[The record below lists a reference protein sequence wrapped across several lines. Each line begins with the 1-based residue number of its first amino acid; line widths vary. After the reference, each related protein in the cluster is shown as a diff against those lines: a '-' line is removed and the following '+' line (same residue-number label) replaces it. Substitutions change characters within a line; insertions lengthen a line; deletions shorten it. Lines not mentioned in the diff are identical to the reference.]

1 MRCPSCSKRFKN
13 EGRFLQHLNQP
24 SSHCYKWDGNL
35 VRILRPAQA
44 PSPQFPL
51 HNDTDPT
58 FDPEYMDHGVDADTG
73 AEYGSS
79 GSQADYGEEVEFY
92 DGAGKT
98 WGVGKTF
105 MDQFNED
112 EYAAEREQNQYFP
125 FASKPDWEMASYIL
139 RSDLSMAEIDKY
151 LNLEFTKTLP
161 LSFRSSRELR
171 GRVELLPAPPQWKY
185 QKITTEFPTTKT
197 LQIFYRDAIEC
208 LQSLL
213 SHPLLA
219 ASFDFIPCKV
229 YESAERAV
237 RVYHGFMTGDH
248 AWNLQ
253 KDLPE
258 GASLLGV
265 VLSSDKTKVSNIA
278 GNRYVHPLLVSLANI
293 DPGVRAKGSLHAY
306 IPLALLPVAKFLHR
320 NKRMHGVL
328 ADRLLHQCID
338 LVVEPLK
345 QAARLGVMMSDPRGF
360 SRYCFTPLVAYVAD
374 TPEELVIACAT
385 MNSSPVTMA
394 TREDFGDPIRHPPR
408 DGSSTLANIAAIITS
423 ISPSDLIPFFEACK
437 RYNLNGVD
445 LPFWRNWLTANPS
458 SFLTPELLHHLH
470 KMFWDHDRLW
480 CTTVVCTGYRAFKEG
495 ISALKQATGRDHRNV
510 QRYIVGV
517 IAGAA
522 PADFI
527 SAIRALMEFRYLA
540 QAPHFTDKQVVDL
553 DRCLKVFHRF
563 KQSIVDAGARRG
575 KGGGDK
581 PWAIPKLELLQGVVP
596 SICSHGAVMQWSADP
611 TEHAHIKVVKEPAR
625 AGNNHDYDAQV
636 CRHLDRRDKVE
647 RFDLALQ
654 MRAQEDHERD
664 EDNEGGLVQHF
675 VKDYFACARDL
686 INGVHP
692 QAPRPYRTFSTSINA
707 YHLSYDPTHTK
718 MTVDKAAENFSL
730 PDLRPAVSDYL
741 DQVDA
746 HVDHFAV
753 GGRRHAHPGCPLP
766 FERIQLEPAQT
777 LHAQPPSSAW
787 PYGRYDSVIVSSGNT
802 HKWPKSGLDGHFV
815 AHLRL
820 IFRPITTLSYS
831 ESYLAYVE
839 RLDVVTLDDS
849 TGMYILR
856 RARRANND
864 RIGDVIPITQI
875 VAPVHLIPRFGPK
888 ADPRLT
894 MQSSINHATEFYL
907 NKFWNKEL
915 FFALHVTSR

>member
-1 MRCPSCSKRFKN
+1 M
-13 EGRFLQHLNQP
+13 
-24 SSHCYKWDGNL
+24 
-35 VRILRPAQA
+35 
-44 PSPQFPL
+44 
-51 HNDTDPT
+51 
-58 FDPEYMDHGVDADTG
+58 
-73 AEYGSS
+73 
-79 GSQADYGEEVEFY
+79 
-92 DGAGKT
+92 

-139 RSDLSMAEIDKY
+139 RSDLSMAEIDEY
-151 LNLEFTKTLP
+151 LNLKFTKTLP

-171 GRVELLPAPPQWKY
+171 GRAELLPAPPQWKY
-185 QKITTEFPTTKT
+185 QKITTKFPTTKT
-197 LQIFYRDAIEC
+197 LQIFYRDAIKC

-248 AWNLQ
+248 TWNLQ

-278 GNRYVHPLLVSLANI
+278 GNRYAHPLLVSLANI

-328 ADRLLHQCID
+328 ADRLLHQCIN
-338 LVVEPLK
+338 LGVEPLK
-345 QAARLGVMMSDPRGF
+345 QAACLGIMMSDPWGF
-360 SRYCFTPLVAYVAD
+360 SRYCFTPLIAYVAD
-374 TPEELVIACAT
+374 TPQELVIACAT

-423 ISPSDLIPFFEACK
+423 ISPSDHIVFFKACK
-437 RYNLNGVD
+437 HYNINSVD

-480 CTTVVCTGYRAFKEG
+480 CTTVVGSQEIDFHFALLQVCTGYHAFKEG
-495 ISALKQATGRDHRNV
+495 ISTLKQATGRGHHNI
-510 QRYIVGV
+510 QWYIIGV

-527 SAIRALMEFRYLA
+527 SAIWALMEFTVA
-540 QAPHFTDKQVVDL
+540 QKAPHFTNKQVVDL

-563 KQSIVDAGARRG
+563 KQSIIDASAWRG

-581 PWAIPKLELLQGVVP
+581 PWVIPKLELLQGVVP
-596 SICSHGAVMQWSADP
+596 SIYSHGAVMQWSTDP
-611 TEHAHIKVVKEPAR
+611 TEHVHIKVVKEPAR

-636 CRHLDRRDKVE
+636 CRHLDRRNKV
-647 RFDLALQ
+647 DLALQ
-654 MRAQEDHERD
+654 MRAQEDHKRD
-664 EDNEGGLVQHF
+664 EDNEGGLGQHF

-730 PDLRPAVSDYL
+730 PDLHPAVSDYL

-746 HVDHFAV
+746 HVDNFAV

-766 FERIQLEPAQT
+766 FERIQVWCKIRTQSKSFHDPAKLEPTQT
-777 LHAQPPSSAW
+777 LHAQPPSIQATCT
-787 PYGRYDSVIVSSGNT
+787 SGQKVDWMVCFYVYTVTLLLLTNT
-802 HKWPKSGLDGHFV
+802 GHFV

-831 ESYLAYVE
+831 KTYLAYVE

-875 VAPVHLIPRFGPK
+875 VAPVHLIPHFGPK

>member
-1 MRCPSCSKRFKN
+1 
-13 EGRFLQHLNQP
+13 
-24 SSHCYKWDGNL
+24 
-35 VRILRPAQA
+35 
-44 PSPQFPL
+44 
-51 HNDTDPT
+51 
-58 FDPEYMDHGVDADTG
+58 
-73 AEYGSS
+73 
-79 GSQADYGEEVEFY
+79 
-92 DGAGKT
+92 T

-151 LNLEFTKTLP
+151 LNLEFM
-161 LSFRSSRELR
+161 RRA
-171 GRVELLPAPPQWKY
+171 ELLPAPPQWKY
-185 QKITTEFPTTKT
+185 QKITPEFPMTKT
-197 LQIFYRDAIEC
+197 LQIFYRDTIEC

-278 GNRYVHPLLVSLANI
+278 GNHYAHPLLVSLANI

-320 NKRMHGVL
+320 NKHMHGVL
-328 ADRLLHQCID
+328 ADHLLHQCIN
-338 LVVEPLK
+338 LIVEPLK
-345 QAARLGVMMSDPRGF
+345 QAARLGIMMSDPRGF
-360 SRYCFTPLVAYVAD
+360 SRYCFTPLITYVAD
-374 TPEELVIACAT
+374 TLEELVIACTT

-423 ISPSDLIPFFEACK
+423 ISPSDLILFFEACK
-437 RYNLNGVD
+437 HYNLNGVD

-480 CTTVVCTGYRAFKEG
+480 CTTVVGLQEIDFRFALLQVCTGYRAFKEG
-495 ISALKQATGRDHRNV
+495 ISALKQATGRDHRNI
-510 QRYIVGV
+510 QWYIIGV

-540 QAPHFTDKQVVDL
+540 QAPHFTDKQVVDV
-553 DRCLKVFHRF
+553 DCCLKVFHQF
-563 KQSIVDAGARRG
+563 KQSIIDTGARQG

-596 SICSHGAVMQWSADP
+596 SIYSHSAVMQWSADP

-625 AGNNHDYDAQV
+625 AGNNHDYDMQV
-636 CRHLDRRDKVE
+636 CRHLDCHDKVE

-675 VKDYFACARDL
+675 VKDYFACVHDL

-692 QAPRPYRTFSTSINA
+692 QAPRPYRTFSTSINT
-707 YHLSYDPTHTK
+707 YHLSYDPMHTK

-730 PDLRPAVSDYL
+730 PDLRPAVSNYL

-766 FERIQLEPAQT
+766 FERIQVWCKIRTQSKSFHDPAQLEPAQM
-777 LHAQPPSSAW
+777 LHAQPPST
-787 PYGRYDSVIVSSGNT
+787 DMTLSSLVQAT
-802 HKWPKSGLDGHFV
+802 CTSGQKVDWMVCFYVYTVMLLMLTNAGHFV
-815 AHLRL
+815 AHLCL

-839 RLDVVTLDDS
+839 RLDVVTLDNS

-864 RIGDVIPITQI
+864 QIGDVIPITQI
-875 VAPVHLIPRFGPK
+875 VAPIHLILHFGPK
-888 ADPRLT
+888 ADLRLT

-915 FFALHVTSR
+915 F